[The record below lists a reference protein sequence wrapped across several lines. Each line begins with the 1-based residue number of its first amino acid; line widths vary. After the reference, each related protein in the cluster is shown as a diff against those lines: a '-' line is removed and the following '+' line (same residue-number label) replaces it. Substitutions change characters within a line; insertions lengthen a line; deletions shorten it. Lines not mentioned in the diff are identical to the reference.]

1 MWKKF
6 TKALENRY
14 ENNKV
19 YTRSQMINRDL
30 ALLWLLLVLTAI
42 LCGIGYMLLTSS
54 LARLAAALLG
64 GALIT
69 LWAVSTLFDN

>member
-14 ENNKV
+14 ENNRV
-19 YTRSQMINRDL
+19 YTRSQMIYRDL

>member
-6 TKALENRY
+6 TKTLENRY
-14 ENNKV
+14 ENNRV
-19 YTRSQMINRDL
+19 YTRSQMISRDL

-54 LARLAAALLG
+54 FARFAAALLD
-64 GALIT
+64 GALVT
-69 LWAVSTLFDN
+69 VWAVSTLVDN

>member
-54 LARLAAALLG
+54 LARLAAVLLG
-64 GALIT
+64 GALMT
-69 LWAVSTLFDN
+69 VWAVSTLVDN

>member
-19 YTRSQMINRDL
+19 YTRSYMIKRDL
-30 ALLWLLLVLTAI
+30 AILWLLFVLVAI

-54 LARLAAALLG
+54 FARFAVALLG
-64 GALIT
+64 GALMT
-69 LWAVSTLFDN
+69 VWAVSTLVDN

>member
-14 ENNKV
+14 ENNRV
-19 YTRSQMINRDL
+19 YTRSQMIYRDL

-54 LARLAAALLG
+54 IARLVAALLG

>member
-14 ENNKV
+14 ENNAV
-19 YTRSQMINRDL
+19 YTRSYMIKRDL
-30 ALLWLLLVLTAI
+30 AILWLLFVLVAI

-64 GALIT
+64 GALMT
-69 LWAVSTLFDN
+69 VWAVSTLIDN

>member
-54 LARLAAALLG
+54 FARFAVALLG
-64 GALIT
+64 GALMT
-69 LWAVSTLFDN
+69 VWAVSTLVDN

>member
-14 ENNKV
+14 ENNRV

-64 GALIT
+64 GALMT
-69 LWAVSTLFDN
+69 VWAVSTLIDN

>member
-14 ENNKV
+14 ENNRV
-19 YTRSQMINRDL
+19 YTRSQMIYRDL

-54 LARLAAALLG
+54 LARLVAALLG

>member
-14 ENNKV
+14 ENNRV
-19 YTRSQMINRDL
+19 YTRSQMISRDL

-54 LARLAAALLG
+54 LARLTAALLG
-64 GALIT
+64 GALMT
-69 LWAVSTLFDN
+69 LWAVSTLADN

>member
-14 ENNKV
+14 ENNRV
-19 YTRSQMINRDL
+19 YTRSQMISRDL

>member
-14 ENNKV
+14 ENNRV
-19 YTRSQMINRDL
+19 YTRSQMIYRDL

-54 LARLAAALLG
+54 IARLVAALLG
-64 GALIT
+64 GALMT

>member
-14 ENNKV
+14 ENNAV
-19 YTRSQMINRDL
+19 YTRSHMIKRDL

-64 GALIT
+64 GALMT
-69 LWAVSTLFDN
+69 VWAVSTLCDD

>member
-14 ENNKV
+14 ENNVV
-19 YTRSQMINRDL
+19 YTRSQMISRDL

-54 LARLAAALLG
+54 LARLAAVLLG
-64 GALIT
+64 GALMT
-69 LWAVSTLFDN
+69 LWAVGTLVDN